1 MRLEDDAGEVWM
13 RRDNH
18 QLLQPIFVSTFA
30 PVNGHDVK
38 IDIEH
43 TGLGF
48 RTEERVEA
56 KDTALPTTCRM
67 ERF

>member
-1 MRLEDDAGEVWM
+1 
-13 RRDNH
+13 
-18 QLLQPIFVSTFA
+18 
-30 PVNGHDVK
+30 VNGDDVK
-38 IDIEH
+38 IDIER

-48 RTEERVEA
+48 RTEARVEA